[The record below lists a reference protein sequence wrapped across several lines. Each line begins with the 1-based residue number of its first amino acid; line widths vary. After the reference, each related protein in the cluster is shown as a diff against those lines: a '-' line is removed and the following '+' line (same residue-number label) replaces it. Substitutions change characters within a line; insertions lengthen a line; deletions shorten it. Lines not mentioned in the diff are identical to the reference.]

1 MQRYTYY
8 IIVLLAAV
16 LMSGCGDAEYE
27 YSGYKCRFIFDNSA
41 SRSPA
46 LASAMNPL
54 SPGVFCQ
61 ISMKGDYYYFSTNQ
75 GLSDRVQRGG
85 MELQTTPI
93 LGLYP
98 EYGIIVG
105 YGTLGVSGANIY
117 AYDSLCPNCYD
128 EFGGYR
134 KLTMSTDGTAQCP
147 SCHRKYDMNNGGLV
161 ISEGGG
167 KRLINYRA
175 TANGNVLN
183 VVKQF
188 SNLRFSLYAR

>member
-16 LMSGCGDAEYE
+16 LMSGCGEAEYE

-41 SRSPA
+41 SRRPA
-46 LASAMNPL
+46 FASAMNPL

-85 MELQTTPI
+85 MELQTTP
-93 LGLYP
+93 
-98 EYGIIVG
+98 
-105 YGTLGVSGANIY
+105 TLG
-117 AYDSLCPNCYD
+117 YD

-134 KLTMSTDGTAQCP
+134 KLTMNTDGTAQCP

-175 TANGNVLN
+175 TANSNVLN
-183 VVKQF
+183 V
-188 SNLRFSLYAR
+188 NN